1 MAHKWTWKN
10 ERERKRKF
18 KEKYFSRN
26 GVDEPLLYDSKI

>member
-10 ERERKRKF
+10 EREKRKF